1 MKKVEVKNREGAVIF
16 ECLISSKVESG
27 FAVRHALEKAI
38 AVRPRINLINANL
51 SGANLSGAYLINADL
66 SGANLYDSI

>member
-1 MKKVEVKNREGAVIF
+1 MIMKKVEVKNREGAVIF

-38 AVRPRINLINANL
+38 AVRPSINL
-51 SGANLSGAYLINADL
+51 SGAN
-66 SGANLYDSI
+66 